1 MRTQRGE
8 GGAYDGPII
17 SLKKVSLKF
26 RSPRGEVAALAGVD
40 LDIRAGEFVT
50 VVGPSGCGKSTLL
63 NLIVGLIE
71 ASEGNLLYRGRSARG
86 INRDIGYV
94 TQADNL
100 FPWRTVLQNVMFGLE
115 MRGIGSRAEQR
126 DRAMQLI
133 ERVGLAAFA
142 NHYRH
147 ELSGSMRQR
156 VNIMRALA
164 YDPKIILLDE
174 PFGPLDAQ
182 TRLHLQ
188 DLLLTLWS
196 ERPEITLI
204 FITHDLTEA
213 IALGDRVVVMSA
225 RPGCVREI
233 VPIDLARP
241 RDIFTIHTNPQFRSL
256 YDRIWLQLAAE
267 MKEATQ

>member
-40 LDIRAGEFVT
+40 LDIRAGEFIT

-196 ERPEITLI
+196 ERPEI
-204 FITHDLTEA
+204 LTA
-213 IALGDRVVVMSA
+213 SRAVQPGPALSRNLSA
-225 RPGCVREI
+225 RSATSRSSSSISPTRSANSI
-233 VPIDLARP
+233 VSKGDWPSAKRVS
-241 RDIFTIHTNPQFRSL
+241 TS
-256 YDRIWLQLAAE
+256 
-267 MKEATQ
+267 